1 MLCGLN
7 FGVQYRRALSIGTA
21 TAVGLGLVLVMI
33 APSTAST
40 ANTTLVAR
48 AAPSSVISIAGLP
61 LNGSVVSPG
70 GHVIQVVP
78 PAGVSAVKFVL
89 DGTYLGEATTSP
101 YQRFISLGGGTHKLS
116 AHWSGPDAQRVTA
129 VFTVA
134 GSRGI
139 SSSES
144 VGPGSHTEK
153 MKPPVPPVEPPPV
166 VSTPNIPTGLTTV
179 GAVVVSTASELSIA
193 LSKARSGDTI
203 ALADGVY
210 TGKFTAAISG
220 TAQAPITIVGSRAA
234 VLTSGRISGGY
245 GLHVTGS
252 YWVISGLSV
261 ARSGKGIV
269 LDGSQHTRISG
280 VDVGNIG
287 DEGVHFRHNSSDSS
301 IDGSTIHDTGL
312 KSPGFG
318 EGIYIGSAHS
328 NWATIM
334 GSSTTPDRTDRVI
347 VSGNH
352 LVNTAAEGVDVKE
365 GTTGGTLRSN
375 IFTNAGYSGVNSA
388 DSWVDIKGNDYLIQG
403 NGGSAA
409 KVDAFQVHRALPG
422 WGLNNRFLDNGA
434 VAGVPGYL
442 VNVAATNSGTIL
454 QCQSTTAGRGLSNIR
469 CVI

>member
-1 MLCGLN
+1 MLFGMN
-7 FGVQYRRALSIGTA
+7 FGVQYRRALSIGA
-21 TAVGLGLVLVMI
+21 VTAVCLGLVLVMI

-40 ANTTLVAR
+40 ASTTRVVKV
-48 AAPSSVISIAGLP
+48 APSSVISIAGLP
-61 LNGSVVSPG
+61 LNASVVSPG
-70 GHVIQVVP
+70 AHVVQVIP

-89 DGTYLGEATTSP
+89 DGTYLGAATTSP
-101 YQRFISLGGGTHKLS
+101 YQWLISLGGGTHKLS

-134 GSRGI
+134 GSQGI

-144 VGPGSHTEK
+144 VGPGSHTK
-153 MKPPVPPVEPPPV
+153 KVKPPVPPVESSPV
-166 VSTPNIPTGLTTV
+166 ASTPNSPTGATTA
-179 GAVVVSTASELSIA
+179 GAVVVSTVSELSIA
-193 LSKARSGDTI
+193 LSKARPGDTI

-210 TGKFTAAISG
+210 TGKFTAAVSG

-269 LDGSQHTRISG
+269 LDGSQHTRIRG

-287 DEGVHFRHNSSDSS
+287 DEGVHFRHNSADSS
-301 IDGSTIHDTGL
+301 IEDSTVHDTGL

-328 NWATIM
+328 NWATVM
-334 GSSTTPDRTDRVI
+334 GSPTIPDRTDRVT

-365 GTTGGTLRSN
+365 GTTGGVLRSN
-375 IFTNAGYSGVNSA
+375 IFTNAGYSGANSA
-388 DSWVDIKGNDYLIQG
+388 DSWVDVKGNGYLIQG
-403 NGGSAA
+403 NGGSIARA
-409 KVDAFQVHRALPG
+409 DAFQVHQAAAG
-422 WGLNNRFLDNGA
+422 WGLSNRFLDNSA
-434 VAGVPGYL
+434 FTGVPGFL
-442 VNVAATNSGTIL
+442 VNVAASNSGTTV
-454 QCQSTTAGRGLSNIR
+454 QCQSTAAGRGLSNIH
-469 CVI
+469 CVS

>member
-33 APSTAST
+33 APSTV
-40 ANTTLVAR
+40 NTTLVAR
-48 AAPSSVISIAGLP
+48 VAPSSVISIAGLP
-61 LNGSVVSPG
+61 LNGSVVSAG
-70 GHVIQVVP
+70 GHVVQVVP

-101 YQRFISLGGGTHKLS
+101 YQRLISLGGGTHKLS

-153 MKPPVPPVEPPPV
+153 MKPPVPSVEPSPV

-193 LSKARSGDTI
+193 LSNARPGDTI

-210 TGKFTAAISG
+210 TGKFTAAVSG

-287 DEGVHFRHNSSDSS
+287 DEGVHFRNNSADSS
-301 IDGSTIHDTGL
+301 IEDSTVHNTGL

-328 NWATIM
+328 NWATVM
-334 GSSTTPDRTDRVI
+334 GSPTIPDRTDRVI

-352 LVNTAAEGVDVKE
+352 LINTAAEGVDVKE

-375 IFTNAGYSGVNSA
+375 IFTNAGYSGANSA
-388 DSWVDIKGNDYLIQG
+388 DSWVDVKGNSYLIQG
-403 NGGSAA
+403 NSGSIARA
-409 KVDAFQVHRALPG
+409 DAFQVHQASAG
-422 WGLNNRFLDNGA
+422 WGLNNRFLDNSA
-434 VAGVPGYL
+434 FAGVPGYL
-442 VNVAATNSGTIL
+442 VNVAVSNSGTTV
-454 QCQSTTAGRGLSNIR
+454 QCQSTPAARGLSNIR
-469 CVI
+469 CVS